1 MSAALIAT
9 AVVAA
14 TLASVITAVIMRR
27 CECATRYAVT
37 DEQILAHEIRTPL
50 SLIRSAAEL
59 LAQESDIG
67 TEKRRRLVSTI
78 TSNSTRAIEVAETF
92 LLHAKFNSGN
102 VKATFTDCDLRSL
115 LRETAQE
122 LRAISEVPIIVDDP
136 GDPLVIRADVQL
148 IRHALW
154 NVINNAAR
162 YAAAE
167 SDIVV
172 NVEETTTGVII
183 TIADCGPGMSLHQQR
198 DVFVPFAQ
206 FSTSTSTKTPI
217 GAGLGMSITQKIVAL
232 HQGTVLID
240 SIAQHGTSVLITLP
254 RNPNV

>member
-1 MSAALIAT
+1 MSAALILT

-14 TLASVITAVIMRR
+14 TLASVTTAVVMRR
-27 CECATRYAVT
+27 CGSITQYAVT

-50 SLIRSAAEL
+50 SLIQSAAEL
-59 LAQESDIG
+59 LAHESEI
-67 TEKRRRLVSTI
+67 TAEQRNRLISTI
-78 TSNSTRAIEVAETF
+78 TANSTRAIEVAETF
-92 LLHAKFNSGN
+92 LLHAKFSSGN
-102 VKATFTDCDLRSL
+102 LKVTFADCDLRSL

-172 NVEETTTGVII
+172 NVEETARGAII
-183 TIADCGPGMSLHQQR
+183 TIADCGPGMSPHQQR
-198 DVFVPFAQ
+198 DVFIPFAQ
-206 FSTSTSTKTPI
+206 FNTSTSTKTPI
-217 GAGLGMSITQKIVAL
+217 GAGLGMSITQKIVEL

-240 SIAQHGTSVLITLP
+240 SISQHGTSVLITLP